1 MVRAVLEPGGDAA
14 TALYIVAFSLFIIG
28 IKQGTHPTTA
38 KRGNLIAAAGMAIAV
53 VTTLL
58 LDGMGNWG
66 LIFLGLGIG
75 TAVGV
80 IASIRVQM
88 TEMPQMVALYNG
100 VGGGAVA
107 LIAWSEIRHGISLGE
122 DFPLDELIPVIFA
135 GIVGSV
141 SFWGS
146 NIAFAKLQDLIPTR
160 PIAAPGQQVIN
171 AILLLAIVVISV
183 VLAVDHESPSEG
195 LFILLL
201 VLAAILGN
209 LVVLPIGGADM
220 PVVISLLNAFTGLSA
235 AAAGFALDNVALI
248 VAGTLV
254 GSSGTILTLEM
265 ATAMNRSVSNILFSG
280 FGGAPAGGGGGSGE
294 EKPHVSIGAQDAAI
308 KLAYADS
315 VVIVPGY
322 GLAVAQAQHA
332 IKEVADE
339 LEKRGVTVNYAI
351 HPVAGRMPG
360 HMNVLLAEADV
371 AYENLKEMEE
381 INPEMSRTDVA
392 VVVGANDVTNPAAK
406 NDPDS
411 PIAGMPIIEVSE
423 AQEVIVIKR
432 SLSPGFAGIDN
443 DLFYEPNT
451 SMLFA
456 DAKAA
461 AAEIAA
467 EIGNL

>member
-1 MVRAVLEPGGDAA
+1 VTPILAVLEPTGEAA

-38 KRGNLIAAAGMAIAV
+38 KRGNLIAAAGMVVAV

-66 LIFLGLGIG
+66 LIVLGLGIG

-107 LIAWSEIRHGISLGE
+107 LIAWSEIRHGAHG
-122 DFPLDELIPVIFA
+122 LDLKELTPILFA
-135 GIVGSV
+135 GVVGSV

-160 PIAAPGQQVIN
+160 PLAAPGQQVIN
-171 AILLLAIVVISV
+171 AVLLIAIVTICVI
-183 VLAVDHESPSEG
+183 LAVDHESPSQG

-235 AAAGFALDNVALI
+235 AAAGFALENVALI

-254 GSSGTILTLEM
+254 GSSGTILTMEM
-265 ATAMNRSVSNILFSG
+265 AKAMNRSVANVLFAG
-280 FGGAPAGGGGGSGE
+280 FGGAPTGGGGGSGE
-294 EKPHVSIGAQDAAI
+294 EKPHISIGAQDAAI
-308 KLAYADS
+308 KLAYADT

-339 LEKRGVTVNYAI
+339 LEARGVTVNYAI

-461 AAEIAA
+461 ASEIAA

>member
-1 MVRAVLEPGGDAA
+1 MTALAVLEPGGDVA
-14 TALYIVAFSLFIIG
+14 TLLYIVSFSMFIFG
-28 IKQGTHPTTA
+28 VRRGTHPTTA
-38 KRGNLIAAAGMAIAV
+38 KQGNLIAAAGMAIAV
-53 VTTLL
+53 TTTLL
-58 LDGMGNWG
+58 LDGIGNWG
-66 LIFLGLGIG
+66 LIVAGIVIG

-80 IASIRVQM
+80 VASTRVQM
-88 TEMPQMVALYNG
+88 TQMPQMVALYNG

-122 DFPLDELIPVIFA
+122 EIPLDELIPTLFAAVI
-135 GIVGSV
+135 GSI

-160 PIAAPGQQVIN
+160 PLAVPGQQVIN
-171 AILLLAIVVISV
+171 A
-183 VLAVDHESPSEG
+183 
-195 LFILLL
+195 LLL
-201 VLAAILGN
+201 VGIVVACVLIASDNDDISEPLFIGILVAAAVLGN

-235 AAAGFALDNVALI
+235 AATGFALDNVSLI

-265 ATAMNRSVSNILFSG
+265 ATAMNRSVPNILFAG
-280 FGGAPAGGGGGSGE
+280 FGGVPAGAAGAGE
-294 EKPHVSIGAQDAAI
+294 ERPHTSIGAQDAAI

-332 IKEVADE
+332 VKEMADE
-339 LEKRGVTVNYAI
+339 LEKRGVDVNYAI

-371 AYENLKEMEE
+371 PYEKLREMDD
-381 INPEMSRTDVA
+381 INPEMPRTDVA
-392 VVVGANDVTNPAAK
+392 VVIGANDVTNPAAK

-411 PIAGMPIIEVSE
+411 PIAGMPIIEVNE
-423 AQEVIVIKR
+423 AQQVIVIKR

-456 DAKAA
+456 DAKQAA
-461 AAEIAA
+461 SDIAA
-467 EIGNL
+467 EIENL

>member
-1 MVRAVLEPGGDAA
+1 MPVAVIEPGGDLSVV
-14 TALYIVAFSLFIIG
+14 LYIISFSLFIFG
-28 IKQGTHPTTA
+28 VRRGTHPTTA
-38 KRGNLIAAAGMAIAV
+38 KQGNLIAAVGMAIAV

-58 LDGMGNWG
+58 LDGIGNWG
-66 LIFLGLGIG
+66 LIVAGLAIG

-80 IASIRVQM
+80 VASIRVQM
-88 TEMPQMVALYNG
+88 TAMPQMVALYNG

-107 LIAWSEIRHGISLGE
+107 LIAWSEIRHGLALGE
-122 DFPLDELIPVIFA
+122 EFPLDELVPILFSAVI
-135 GIVGSV
+135 GSI

-160 PIAAPGQQVIN
+160 PLAVPGQQFVN
-171 AILLLAIVVISV
+171 ALLLIGIVAACI
-183 VLAVDHESPSEG
+183 VLGINNDDPSQG
-195 LFILLL
+195 LFIAVL
-201 VLAAILGN
+201 VAAAGLGN

-220 PVVISLLNAFTGLSA
+220 PVVISLLNAFTGLAA

-265 ATAMNRSVSNILFSG
+265 ATAMNRSVPNILFAG
-280 FGGAPAGGGGGSGE
+280 FGGAPAGGGGTGE
-294 EKPHVSIGAQDAAI
+294 ERPHTSIGPQDAAI

-315 VVIVPGY
+315 VVFVPGY

-332 IKEVADE
+332 VKELADE
-339 LEKRGVTVNYAI
+339 LEKRGVQVSYAI

-371 AYENLKEMEE
+371 PYEKLREMDDV
-381 INPEMSRTDVA
+381 NPEMPRTDVA
-392 VVVGANDVTNPAAK
+392 VVIGANDVTNPAAK

-411 PIAGMPIIEVSE
+411 PIAGMPIIEVHE

-451 SMLFA
+451 SMLFS

-461 AAEIAA
+461 ATEVASEV
-467 EIGNL
+467 GNL

>member
-1 MVRAVLEPGGDAA
+1 VIPLAVFEPGGDAA
-14 TALYIVAFSLFIIG
+14 TALYILAFSLFIVG
-28 IKQGTHPTTA
+28 IRRGTHPTTA
-38 KRGNLIAAAGMAIAV
+38 KQGNMIAAVGMAIAV
-53 VTTLL
+53 ATTLL
-58 LDGMGNWG
+58 LDGIGNWG
-66 LIFLGLGIG
+66 LILGGLAVG

-80 IASIRVQM
+80 AASLRVQM
-88 TEMPQMVALYNG
+88 TQMPQMVALYNG

-107 LIAWSEIRHGISLGE
+107 LIAWSEIRHGLGVE
-122 DFPLDELIPVIFA
+122 VPLEELVPILFSAV
-135 GIVGSV
+135 VGSI

-146 NIAFAKLQDLIPTR
+146 NVAFAKLQDLIPTR
-160 PIAAPGQQVIN
+160 PLAVPGQQVIN
-171 AILLLAIVVISV
+171 GLLLIGILAACVSIGINNDDISQ
-183 VLAVDHESPSEG
+183 P
-195 LFILLL
+195 LFIGILI
-201 VLAAILGN
+201 AAALLGN

-220 PVVISLLNAFTGLSA
+220 PVVISLLNAFTGLAA

-248 VAGTLV
+248 VAGTIV

-265 ATAMNRSVSNILFSG
+265 ATAMNRSVANILFAG
-280 FGGAPAGGGGGSGE
+280 FGGAPAGGPAGGGE
-294 EKPHVSIGAQDAAI
+294 ERPHTSIGAQDAAI

-332 IKEVADE
+332 VKEMADE
-339 LEKRGVTVNYAI
+339 LERKGVTVNYAI

-371 AYENLKEMEE
+371 PYEKLREMEE
-381 INPEMSRTDVA
+381 INPEMPRTDVA
-392 VVVGANDVTNPAAK
+392 VVIGANDVTNPAAK

-411 PIAGMPIIEVSE
+411 PIAGMPIIEVHE
-423 AQEVIVIKR
+423 AQQVIVIKR

-456 DAKAA
+456 DAKQAA
-461 AAEIAA
+461 ADIAS
-467 EIGNL
+467 EVQGL

>member
-1 MVRAVLEPGGDAA
+1 MLEAVLKPGGDAA

-38 KRGNLIAAAGMAIAV
+38 KRGNLIAAVGMAVAV

-58 LDGMGNWG
+58 LDGIGNWG
-66 LIFLGLGIG
+66 LIALGLGIG

-107 LIAWSEIRHGISLGE
+107 LIAWSEIRHGVSIGE
-122 DFPLDELIPVIFA
+122 DFPLDSLIPVLFA
-135 GIVGSV
+135 GVVGSV

-171 AILLLAIVVISV
+171 AVLLIAIVVISV
-183 VLAVDHESPSEG
+183 VLAVDHESPSQG

-201 VLAAILGN
+201 ILAAILGN

-265 ATAMNRSVSNILFSG
+265 ATAMNRSVANILFSG
-280 FGGAPAGGGGGSGE
+280 FGGAPAGGATGTGE
-294 EKPHVSIGAQDAAI
+294 ERPHVSIGAQDAAI

-371 AYENLKEMEE
+371 PYEQLREMEE
-381 INPEMSRTDVA
+381 VNPELPRTDVA

-423 AQEVIVIKR
+423 AQQVIVIKR

-456 DAKAA
+456 DAKQAA
-461 AAEIAA
+461 ADIAA
-467 EIGNL
+467 EIQQL